1 MNEQLMLLDEFIKT
15 HDVSEVA
22 WRGENL
28 EMCLIWIPYHD
39 LADFVELF
47 EWYFETENET
57 QATLQKENACIDL
70 VELFQDEISLKK
82 WMSKESEAKE
92 AFDAMFDDSVHE
104 FMRSEA
110 E

>member
-1 MNEQLMLLDEFIKT
+1 MNEQLILLDEFIKT
-15 HDVSEVA
+15 HDITGVA
-22 WRGENL
+22 WRGKDL

-70 VELFQDEISLKK
+70 VELFGDATSLEE
-82 WMSKESEAKE
+82 WLPKEE
-92 AFDAMFDDSVHE
+92 
-104 FMRSEA
+104 
-110 E
+110 